1 MCSFLR
7 KFRRDLIWCAL
18 VAHLTI
24 ADRAG
29 HSGAALS
36 PVVGAVYSLGMK
48 ITRLKR
54 GYRISLN
61 DGEFDALSLLVQ
73 YGLEAREEQGEE
85 FLEAA
90 SAAAKRAFNGRFAL
104 REPMEVDEDRRRSRS
119 PGR

>member
-1 MCSFLR
+1 M
-7 KFRRDLIWCAL
+7 
-18 VAHLTI
+18 AHLTI

-36 PVVGAVYSLGMK
+36 PVDGAVYSLARK

-73 YGLEAREEQGEE
+73 YGPEAREEQGEE